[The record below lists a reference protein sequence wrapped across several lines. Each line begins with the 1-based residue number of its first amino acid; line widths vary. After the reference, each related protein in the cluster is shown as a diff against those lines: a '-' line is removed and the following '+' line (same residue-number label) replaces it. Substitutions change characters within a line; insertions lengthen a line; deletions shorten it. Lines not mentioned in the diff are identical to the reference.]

1 MEKVRATVDTTVALQ
16 VNLRA
21 LSYRG
26 PNRRNGESESHGRYD
41 RGSASAGHFDSFRV
55 ARFGAIELFS
65 SNVLALWFG
74 ESAPRSVR
82 IY

>member
-1 MEKVRATVDTTVALQ
+1 MRQ
-16 VNLRA
+16 
-21 LSYRG
+21 
-26 PNRRNGESESHGRYD
+26 SHGRYD
-41 RGSASAGHFDSFRV
+41 RGSASAGHFDNFRV